1 MSIYKYRFCQVDEID
16 KFKKFINSY
25 WKKGHILSQSDEL
38 IHFQYDV
45 PGENYLS
52 IVVAENQ
59 ETAEFDGVF
68 GYINNWRYAPS
79 HGIPKTLWGAVW
91 KVRDDVTNKEIGSV
105 GIGLL
110 RFIFKNDTP
119 EIWSSLGI
127 SGKHKDIAKSMNYC
141 VGDMNRY
148 YIPNQKVESFRVI
161 KSPDINNLSSE
172 VTDSYVKEIDFP
184 FGYAPSLNMNPYKDI
199 EYFENRYK
207 NHISFTY
214 RFLGLFKKEEMKGV
228 FVFRNV
234 DSAGPRVLR
243 IMDFIG
249 DLTEIHD
256 VNVSVQ
262 ELLRS
267 ESAEYIDCLNHGI
280 DSRFFHQLG
289 FKEAIKGGETI
300 LPEYFD
306 PFDQRYVPM
315 EYAYISD
322 DDNPLVIFKA
332 DGDQDRPNSI
342 NTI

>member
-1 MSIYKYRFCQVDEID
+1 MRIYRYRFCKVSEID
-16 KFKKFINSY
+16 KLKDFIDKH
-25 WKKGHILSQSDEL
+25 WRKEHILSKSEEL
-38 IHFQYDV
+38 IKFQHKVEGRDT
-45 PGENYLS
+45 LTF
-52 IVVAENQ
+52 VVAENLI
-59 ETAEFDGVF
+59 TGEFDGVY
-68 GYINNWRYAPS
+68 GYISNWKYAPS
-79 HGIPKTLWGAVW
+79 HKIPNLQWGAVW
-91 KVRDDVTNKEIGSV
+91 KTRDDIHNEEIGKV
-105 GIGLL
+105 GFHLL
-110 RFIFKNDTP
+110 RFILKNDP
-119 EIWSSLGI
+119 ADVFGSIGI
-127 SGKHKDIAKSMNYC
+127 SGIHKQLAESLGYVI
-141 VGDMNRY
+141 GDMKRY
-148 YIPNQKVESFRVI
+148 YIPNQTIKDFRVI
-161 KSPDINNLSSE
+161 KCPDVNDMCDE
-172 VTDSYVKEIDFP
+172 VTDSYIKEIEFP
-184 FGYAPSLNMNPYKDI
+184 YGFTPEHNMNPYKDI

-214 RFLGLFKKEEMKGV
+214 RYLGVFKNGELKGL

-267 ESAEYIDCLNHGI
+267 ENAEYIDCLNHGI
-280 DSRFFHQLG
+280 DSRFFQQLG
-289 FKEAIKGGETI
+289 FKEALKGGGTI
-300 LPEYFD
+300 IPEYFD

-342 NTI
+342 NPI